1 MINWLQ
7 NWYLEQCDGNWE
19 HEQVIKI
26 ESLDNPGWSVE
37 IDFNN
42 TSISTEGD
50 VPYKLFK
57 RDENNWIGYEIK
69 DNIFYGIGDPSKLH
83 MILELFKNLVIHNK
97 IDEKK
102 IIL

>member
-7 NWYLEQCDGNWE
+7 TWFLKQCDGNWE

-42 TSISTEGD
+42 TLINVEEDIS
-50 VPYKLFK
+50 YKLFE

-69 DNIFYGIGDPSKLH
+69 NNIFCGIGDPSKLYT
-83 MILELFKNLVIHNK
+83 ILELFKDLATHNK
-97 IDEKK
+97 IDEQK
-102 IIL
+102 IAL